1 MNSLLKNLEYKIIV
15 ILPFIKYFAAGFFI
29 YVNSLI
35 SIIFSIKILSKN
47 SLKIKIN
54 YIFILLVA
62 GILISLNV
70 TIYNLI
76 FNKYI
81 SFSNKALVTQLGFLI
96 QFSIIILLVNNN
108 YSQIII
114 EKLYQ
119 FIKDNILLLS
129 IINFYANISRITLD
143 YQGSTSWPALITF
156 YTALYDKNI
165 NGRMKLLVIFLNIS
179 AIIISSKRATICALL
194 LTFIIY
200 LFSKFKEINNIMFN
214 LISKFKIKKR
224 VLILILIFAIIV
236 LFLLSNIEYIS
247 ENLRKL
253 NTTIEIIKGSSNL
266 SDELQVTVLTG
277 GRNREWNQLLQ
288 SLNLDLA
295 QLLIKSLTVGIG
307 IGWQN
312 NVSKAAT
319 VHNSF
324 LLISL
329 LGGLPLLL
337 LTFRIIYISILNII
351 KFNTFKI
358 YNNSFIESVSIISL
372 SLAIDAF
379 FSSNFA
385 ASYLALFLFAAP
397 ISYQEKK
404 FLNYKYK

>member
-397 ISYQEKK
+397 ISYQEK
-404 FLNYKYK
+404 NR